1 MASGFKTWL
10 FIYTIAGK
18 RRQMNL
24 GDYPDISLAKAR
36 DRATDARQAFKDGKD
51 PQEVG
56 FEWHKNPE
64 RERREA
70 AKRIEEDR
78 LNPTVRQLMHEYIE
92 RHAKVLK
99 RETSR
104 IEDERLLNKDVI
116 PAWGDRK
123 AKDIKKRD
131 VVLLLESVL
140 ERGPALSNNILK
152 ASGMHIYT
160 TVKLG

>member
-1 MASGFKTWL
+1 
-10 FIYTIAGK
+10 
-18 RRQMNL
+18 
-24 GDYPDISLAKAR
+24 
-36 DRATDARQAFKDGKD
+36 
-51 PQEVG
+51 
-56 FEWHKNPE
+56 
-64 RERREA
+64 
-70 AKRIEEDR
+70 
-78 LNPTVRQLMHEYIE
+78 MHEYIE

-123 AKDIKKRD
+123 AKDIRKRD

-152 ASGMHIYT
+152 VTRKMFNFGVERDMLGHKKTGVVKISNRHKYDNEKKKALEAWERKLKRITSGKGSGNVIPIITTKNKASAAG
-160 TVKLG
+160 